1 MSGLVGVVS
10 KRDGFNGSVLG
21 LGLFAA
27 AAVLASPDAAEAAK
41 KQSTRVA
48 ADYKISYS
56 GVKIGSFQFNSTVA
70 GRRYHLTSNSRVKIF
85 FGAFKWSSQSTT
97 KGVLGRRP
105 EPRSFDFAYQIKKKR
120 KNSSVKF
127 KRGKVVGLTNSPR
140 ANYTNKHVPLRPEH
154 LVGVIDPMTAIM
166 RMTQSSGKPCRKS
179 AEIFDG
185 KRRLRLRL
193 TPKGRRSISER
204 HPSGQPAFG
213 YVCQIRFMPIAGHR
227 KNSQIKHLAKNQDM
241 EIVLRPVP
249 AANLLVPYEIV
260 IPTMFGTVA
269 IVARS
274 IQIENG
280 SKQRIAMR
288 R

>member
-1 MSGLVGVVS
+1 MTGLVDAVS
-10 KRDGFNGSVLG
+10 KRDGFNGCVFG
-21 LGLFAA
+21 LGLAVAA
-27 AAVLASPDAAEAAK
+27 AAFALPDAAAAK
-41 KQSTRVA
+41 KGSTRVA
-48 ADYKISYS
+48 ADYRISYS
-56 GVKIGSFQFNSTVA
+56 GVKIGSLQFNSTIA
-70 GRRYHLTSNSRVKIF
+70 GRRYHLTSSSRVKIF
-85 FGAFKWSSQSTT
+85 FGAFKWNSQSTT
-97 KGVLGRRP
+97 KGVLARRP
-105 EPRSFDFAYQIKKKR
+105 EPQSFDFAYQVKKKR

-127 KRGKVVGLTNSPR
+127 KRGKVVALTNSPR

-166 RMTQSSGKPCRKS
+166 RMTQSSGKPCRES

-193 TPKGRRSISER
+193 SPKGRRSIRER

-213 YVCQIRFMPIAGHR
+213 YVCRIRFSPIAGHK
-227 KNSQIKHLAKNQDM
+227 KNSQINYLARNRDM

-249 AANLLVPYEIV
+249 AAKLLVPYEIV